1 MAKQKN
7 VADMSSTELYNLAL
21 AREQQ
26 EKEEERAMTLQKA
39 EELKTQRRALTAE
52 YKKKL
57 RAIDAEIQALTGRKK
72 RKPGGA
78 RKGKST
84 DRILQIIYDHGQ
96 ISTRDLRAALDAE
109 GVEVSNLS
117 QLLANLKKSGR
128 VVSPERAVYAIA
140 E

>member
-7 VADMSSTELYNLAL
+7 VTDLTSAELYDLAL
-21 AREQQ
+21 KREQ
-26 EKEEERAMTLQKA
+26 EEREQERSMMLQKA
-39 EELKTQRRALTAE
+39 EELKAERRALTTE

-72 RKPGGA
+72 RRSAGGG
-78 RKGKST
+78 KGKTT
-84 DRILQIIYDHGQ
+84 DRILQIVYDHGQ
-96 ISTRDLRAALDAE
+96 ISTKDLRAILESE

-128 VVSPERAVYAIA
+128 VVSPERAVYAV